1 MPDKRLCDLFDKA
14 MEAASRAYAPYS
26 NFHVGAAVLCTD
38 GEIFTGANV
47 ENRSYGL
54 TICAERSAIAA
65 AVSAGKLDFTALA
78 VATPDSN
85 GPVPPCGACRQV
97 ISEFSR
103 KDMPVIF
110 GDDRSRIVSSTVE
123 ELYPLDSLHELAG
136 S

>member
-14 MEAASRAYAPYS
+14 METAGRAYAPYS
-26 NFHVGAAVLCTD
+26 NFHVGAALLCTD

-97 ISEFSR
+97 ISEFAA
-103 KDMPVIF
+103 KDMPVAF
-110 GDDRSRIVSSTVE
+110 GDDRSRIVSSTVG